1 MGASGTKEMI
11 VKDVQLMEII
21 STADKEPLMKHVVG
35 VVVEIQAR
43 QRLLLLLQL
52 HQHLLLLLQL
62 HQHRLLLHLQRQLFL
77 QLHLDVMVLENV
89 NVTELTGARGK
100 GGRIF
105 VQKRCQLQNVNHT
118 MGKSASARTR
128 DANSTRLQRNARVDG
143 IDLYVYSML
152 IGVNMA
158 YAAAKYL

>member
-1 MGASGTKEMI
+1 MGASGTKKMT
-11 VKDVQLMEII
+11 VKDVQIMEII

-43 QRLLLLLQL
+43 QRLLLLLQI

-62 HQHRLLLHLQRQLFL
+62 HLHRLLLHQQRQLFL
-77 QLHLDVMVLENV
+77 QHLDVMIMEDV
-89 NVTELTGARGK
+89 NVTELTGAHGK
-100 GGRIF
+100 GGRNF
-105 VQKRCQLQNVNHT
+105 VQKRCQLQNVNHS
-118 MGKSASARTR
+118 MGKRPGARTR

-143 IDLYVYSML
+143 VDLYVYSML

>member
-1 MGASGTKEMI
+1 MMGASGTKKMI
-11 VKDVQLMEII
+11 VKDVQLMETI

-52 HQHLLLLLQL
+52 HL
-62 HQHRLLLHLQRQLFL
+62 HRLLLHQQRQLFL
-77 QLHLDVMVLENV
+77 QLHLDVMIIMENV

-100 GGRIF
+100 GGRKF

-118 MGKSASARTR
+118 MRKSASARTR